1 MKSWNKQVSLLRVTT
16 LTAALMG
23 VYGVAG
29 AVPGNLSCLD
39 SSTCQNSSYSGE
51 YFLESPSGVKGVVHG
66 SNGAAFTVE
75 NSLIE
80 GSNKARGVLAD
91 NGANITLD
99 GVTIT
104 TDGGSGHGVQSH
116 QSNGSLPLSHIT
128 INDSTV
134 TTKSAA
140 YAVGILAQKGTSIS
154 GSNVDIVTNG
164 DYGSGVEVDRGGQVN
179 LQGAEDLSTI
189 VANGVGAAGARA
201 ISGKEVGATAGSITL
216 DRYRVESQQGVGLMA
231 GDEDGAEQPTSA
243 GNITFTNGEVLA
255 SGAGSSTTHM
265 GAAARVMYGST
276 LTVKNSELT
285 SEQHH
290 GVVVDGSTAK
300 FTDTDIVTNGAGA
313 LGAPVA
319 ALRASNSADVKV
331 TNGSINATAEGA
343 AYTRGI
349 LAMSDA
355 TVTTDKTDIG
365 TQGDH
370 SHAVHAWGAPDLSTK
385 PKVTIEEGDI
395 TTQGF
400 ESYGLSA
407 QNSGEIATE
416 NAHITTEGTWG
427 FGAFAYKEGVLDIK
441 GGSITT
447 NGLEAK
453 ENVINGY
460 PVDVGNYGVLAKNK
474 SSATITGT
482 TVTTKGQ
489 YAEGLRAENDGAEG
503 NVLNT
508 ASTITANDVTVQTSG
523 DEAHGVTAY
532 GANAEGLEWLSGST
546 LSFTDG
552 SITTSGEDARGALAV
567 NGGLIKLTDTT
578 ITTSGEGA
586 DGVAAAV
593 LVAEDPILPKIAP
606 LAIGPIGYAP
616 SGVELNNVHIKVS
629 GKDAAGL
636 VAYNGDSEIAMKGG
650 SITATGENSAG
661 LQLVNDADI
670 DLDGV
675 TVQANGPSIRSYFGT
690 DEGAAG
696 LESDFE
702 QTVELKGSD
711 FTLNNSQFLHVTRAE
726 GGENGVITVSLRD
739 GTTAIG
745 NVENYDGAGKLS
757 SSANT
762 HIEVDSTSSWVG
774 VMMDDKT
781 NVAQS
786 GDTVTGSQ
794 AGNVTA
800 PDGSSV
806 SFQNVPTIAGSV
818 SSTLGSSF
826 TFSGSPTSIAGG
838 VFGMPQSTTTFNNDV
853 HIQGDGTEQQGG
865 FALNGVGSSFAF
877 NGNAT
882 IDGPVQGDGSGFS
895 FSQTG
900 LTSLASLNL
909 NNFSYPIFDLD
920 AWMKEWRERMEQQRQ
935 QWLEEMAKAQAQ
947 LLAMNAEM
955 RQRLSLISGGSINN
969 PIDIHGD
976 VEATGGST
984 LGGNLNI
991 GGELNSVA
999 SFVAPGN
1006 SIGTITTDTLGTVAG
1021 SVFEFEVDGNG
1032 QADLLVVRNG
1042 DADLKGAALKV
1053 DQYEGYRLDH
1063 DYTIIRTEAGNVVN
1077 TFDSEGLG
1085 DTFAGTLVK
1094 LDPVKYGAQ
1103 DVKVSLSVNNAAID
1117 RTGLSAN
1124 QNATL
1129 DGVLSV
1135 AGDNASAD
1143 ATLLMQADA
1152 RKDAL
1157 NQLSGE
1163 LHGSTQA
1170 ALLQTSSLVSRT
1182 LSARMRGNLGAGM
1195 QPGAPTAQAGGAV
1208 AGSMPTSAAY
1218 PLWAQVVGN
1227 WNTLDSDG
1235 NAAKVK
1241 TNTAGLFIGGD
1252 TDVGSGWRVGG
1263 ALGYTDGR
1271 VKVDDRDSRSD
1282 VGTFTAAL
1290 YGGNSWD
1297 QGNGKLNF
1305 LAGAAYSHHSI
1316 DTRRSVNVGGNQTLK
1331 ADYSAHTTQLF
1342 TELGYAMPVGERSVV
1357 EPYVGLAW
1365 LSQKARGF
1373 TEEGGAA
1380 ALSADS
1386 QKDDVTT
1393 FTLGLRGKTA
1403 LNVGSNP
1410 AHLFA
1415 GLGWRHASGDVDPGR
1430 SVSFVQGG
1438 GAAFNVAGAPIAKN
1452 AAVLDLGVEM
1462 SVGRNTAMGLG
1473 YSGQY
1478 GSDNTDHSGQLYLR
1492 ARF

>member
-23 VYGVAG
+23 VYGVAN
-29 AVPGNLSCLD
+29 ADMSNLPCLD
-39 SSTCQNSSYSGE
+39 SSACQDSPYSGE
-51 YFLESPSGVKGVVHG
+51 YSLDSSSGVKGVVHG
-66 SNGAAFTVE
+66 SNGATFTVE

-91 NGANITLD
+91 NGANITLE
-99 GVTIT
+99 GVEIT
-104 TDGGSGHGVQSH
+104 TDGSSGHGVQSH
-116 QSNGSLPLSHIT
+116 QTNTSLPLSHIT
-128 INDSTV
+128 INDSRIV
-134 TTKSAA
+134 TSSTA

-154 GSNVDIVTNG
+154 GSNVHVNTG
-164 DYGSGVEVDRGGQVN
+164 AAYSSGVEVDRGGQVN
-179 LQGAEDLSTI
+179 LQGAEELSLISTRG
-189 VANGVGAAGARA
+189 AGAAGARA
-201 ISGKEVGATAGSITL
+201 ISGKEEGAVAGSITL
-216 DRYRVESQQGVGLMA
+216 DRYRVASKYGVGLMA
-231 GDEDGAEQPTSA
+231 GDEDGPGQPTSA

-255 SGAGSSTTHM
+255 AGAGSSDTHM

-276 LTVKNSELT
+276 LVVENSTLT
-285 SEQHH
+285 SMQHH
-290 GVVVDGSTAK
+290 GVVVDDSTAD
-300 FTDTDIVTNGAGA
+300 FTDTDIISQGTGTSGNFIAGV
-313 LGAPVA
+313 L
-319 ALRASNSADVKV
+319 ASNSAEVTVKG
-331 TNGSINATAEGA
+331 GSIAAEGTDF
-343 AYTRGI
+343 TRGI
-349 LAMSDA
+349 LAMTNAHVD
-355 TVTTDKTDIG
+355 TTNTDISTAG
-365 TQGDH
+365 NH
-370 SHAVHAWGAPDLSTK
+370 SHAVHAWGTVGTST
-385 PKVTIEEGDI
+385 PQVHVVGGNI
-395 TTQGF
+395 TTAGG

-407 QNSGEIATE
+407 QNSGQIS
-416 NAHITTEGTWG
+416 TEGTDIVTGGEGG
-427 FGAFAYKEGVLDIK
+427 FGAFAYNEGELTIT

-447 NGLEAK
+447 NGLTSFLHDDLD
-453 ENVINGY
+453 
-460 PVDVGNYGVLAKNK
+460 VDVGNYGVLAKNK

-503 NVLNT
+503 NVRDT
-508 ASTITANDVTVQTSG
+508 ASTITAKNVTVQTSG
-523 DEAHGVTAY
+523 EEAHGVTAY
-532 GANAEGLEWLSGST
+532 GSNTEGPEWKSGST
-546 LSFTDG
+546 VNFTDG
-552 SITTSGEDARGALAV
+552 FITTSGDESVGALAV
-567 NGGLIKLTDTT
+567 NGGLVRLANTT
-578 ITTSGEGA
+578 ITTTGEEA
-586 DGVAAAV
+586 HGVGAAV
-593 LVAEDPILPKIAP
+593 LVSDPVLPKIMPMAM
-606 LAIGPIGYAP
+606 GPVGYAP
-616 SGVELNNVHIKVS
+616 SGVELTNVHINVS
-629 GKDAAGL
+629 GNDAAGL
-636 VAYNGDSEIAMKGG
+636 VAYNGDSTIAMKNG

-696 LESDFE
+696 LDSDFE

-711 FTLNNSQFLHVTRAE
+711 FTLNNSQFVQVTRAE
-726 GGENGVITVSLRD
+726 GGENGEITVYLRD
-739 GTTAIG
+739 GTVAIG

-781 NVAQS
+781 KVAQS

-800 PDGSSV
+800 PDESNV
-806 SFQNVPTIAGSV
+806 SFQNVPSIAGSV

-826 TFSGSPTSIAGG
+826 TFSGSPTTIAGG

-853 HIQGDGTEQQGG
+853 HIQGQGTEQQGG

-877 NGNAT
+877 NGNTT
-882 IDGPVQGDGSGFS
+882 IDGPVQGDGSSFS
-895 FSQTG
+895 FIG
-900 LTSLASLNL
+900 ASTNIVGALNL
-909 NNFSYPIFDLD
+909 QNGS
-920 AWMKEWRERMEQQRQ
+920 
-935 QWLEEMAKAQAQ
+935 
-947 LLAMNAEM
+947 
-955 RQRLSLISGGSINN
+955 SISGGTGSN
-969 PIDIHGD
+969 PINVQGNTG
-976 VEATGGST
+976 VAGGST

-991 GGELNSVA
+991 AGQLSSSNS
-999 SFVAPGN
+999 FIAPGN
-1006 SIGTITTDTLGTVAG
+1006 SIGTISVDTLGSVSG

-1042 DADLKGAALKV
+1042 NADLAGSSLKV

-1077 TFDSEGLG
+1077 KFDSEGLG

-1117 RTGLSAN
+1117 RTGYSAN

-1143 ATLLMQADA
+1143 ATLLMQPDA

-1252 TDVGSGWRVGG
+1252 VGVGSGWRVGG

-1297 QGNGKLNF
+1297 QGNGKVNF

-1430 SVSFVQGG
+1430 SMSFVQGG